1 VNRRVIVVGG
11 GQAGLAIGHYLQ
23 AAGVDYVIL
32 DAHDGPGSQWSER
45 WDSLRLFTPARY
57 SGLPGS
63 AFPSTDPWSYPTKDE
78 VSHYLAGYARAHN
91 LNVRFSSPVERVQH
105 DGDTFLVDVGG
116 TIERA
121 DRVVVATGPFATP
134 WVPPFAVALEARIQ
148 QLHSESYRNAA
159 QIRGEEV
166 VVVGG
171 GNSGLQIALELASAG
186 KRVHLAE
193 RTRARTLPQ
202 QVLGRN
208 LFWWLD
214 KTGIVKARPTSPIGR
229 RLRKAE
235 PIIGTTR
242 RQLRNAGVVLHPGV
256 FGADAATVNFADD
269 AVVRPD
275 SVIWATGFVTDDR
288 WIDVSGAVDSSHTLV
303 TDAGV
308 TPMPGLFTIGRHW
321 QRNRGSA
328 LLGFVGEDARQL
340 SELVTQGL

>member
-1 VNRRVIVVGG
+1 MNKRVIVVGG

-23 AAGVDYVIL
+23 AAQVDYVIL
-32 DAHDGPGSQWSER
+32 DAHERPGFHWSQR

-63 AFPSTDPWSYPTKDE
+63 PFPSTDPWSYPTKDE
-78 VSHYLAGYARAHN
+78 VGHYLADYARAHN
-91 LNVRFSSPVERVQH
+91 LTIRFSSPVERVQH
-105 DGDTFLVDVGG
+105 DGRSFLVDVGG
-116 TIERA
+116 SLERA
-121 DRVVVATGPFATP
+121 ARVVIATGPFATP
-134 WVPPFAVALEARIQ
+134 WIPPFAVALEARIQ
-148 QLHSESYRNAA
+148 QLHSEAYRNAA
-159 QIRGEEV
+159 QIQGDEV

-186 KRVHLAE
+186 KRVHLGE

-202 QVLGRN
+202 QLLGRS

-214 KTGIVKARPTSPIGR
+214 KSGIVNARPTSPIGR
-229 RLRKAE
+229 RLKKAE

-242 RQLRNAGVVLHPGV
+242 RQLRNAGVVLHPGAS
-256 FGADAATVNFADD
+256 GAHAATMSFADG

-288 WIDVSGAVDSSHTLV
+288 WVDVPAAVDSSHSLV

-321 QRNRGSA
+321 QRSRGSA

-340 SELVTQGL
+340 STLVTQGL